1 MKDLTTVEQ
10 DLLQRPLKFLPNG
23 VEMIVQQMY
32 VEQANE
38 KTDR

>member
-10 DLLQRPLKFLPNG
+10 DLLQRPLNFLPNG